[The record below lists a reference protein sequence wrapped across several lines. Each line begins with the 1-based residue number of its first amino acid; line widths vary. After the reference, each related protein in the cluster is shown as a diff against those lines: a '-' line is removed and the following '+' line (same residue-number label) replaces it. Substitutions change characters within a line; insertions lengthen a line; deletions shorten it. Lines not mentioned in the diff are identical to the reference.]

1 MAHIDAGKTTT
12 TERILYYT
20 GKSHKIGEVHDGA
33 TEMDWM
39 EQERERG
46 ITITS
51 ASTTCFWTC
60 QAEVFRINIID
71 TPGHV
76 DFTMEVERSLRV
88 LDGAIAVFDAVA
100 GVEPQTET
108 VWRQANRY
116 HVPRIAFINKLD
128 RVGADFDRCLE
139 MMSDRLKA
147 RPVRMQLPIGLEDDF
162 EGVID
167 LVEMKAITWN
177 DESLGSVFEV
187 SEIPE
192 DLAIDAEIAREDLI
206 AAAADFDDGLMIDF
220 LEGRPVSNDALR
232 RAVRAATLD
241 LQMVPVF
248 CGAAFRNKG
257 VQPLLDGVI
266 HYLPSPVDLGQIRGL
281 TIEAAQRAQ
290 ETRGEPQEADLI
302 YREFGDEHPLAALA
316 FKIMT
321 DPHVG
326 HLTFLRVYS
335 GVLRTGMEVFNATK
349 GKAERIGRLLQMHA
363 NMRDEIQ
370 EVHAGDIGAAVGL
383 EITTT
388 GDTLCDPAHPIVL
401 ERMDF
406 PEPVIQVA
414 VEPMTLA
421 EHVKLTESLNKLA
434 MEDPS
439 FRVSTDENSGQTIIA
454 GQGELHLEIIVDRL
468 TREFKV
474 QARVGK
480 PQVAFRETILEPI
493 TRHEILQ
500 THAGDGEVL
509 ADLVLTIAPGS
520 RGSGIAVSCPA
531 HLDSVDRIAIERG
544 IREAAE
550 EGAVLGYPLDDLIV
564 TIDRVTPHGN
574 TQPHA
579 LQIAASSAVRVA
591 MRQAAT
597 RVLEPLM
604 SAEVVTPDEFLGD
617 VIGDLSSR
625 RALIQG
631 ITQRSG
637 AQLITALVPLNEM
650 FGYSTHLRSRT
661 QGRATYSMQ
670 FAHYELAP
678 KVVQEDLL
686 RKTGSYVDG

>member
-1 MAHIDAGKTTT
+1 
-12 TERILYYT
+12 
-20 GKSHKIGEVHDGA
+20 
-33 TEMDWM
+33 
-39 EQERERG
+39 
-46 ITITS
+46 
-51 ASTTCFWTC
+51 
-60 QAEVFRINIID
+60 
-71 TPGHV
+71 
-76 DFTMEVERSLRV
+76 
-88 LDGAIAVFDAVA
+88 
-100 GVEPQTET
+100 
-108 VWRQANRY
+108 
-116 HVPRIAFINKLD
+116 
-128 RVGADFDRCLE
+128 
-139 MMSDRLKA
+139 
-147 RPVRMQLPIGLEDDF
+147 
-162 EGVID
+162 
-167 LVEMKAITWN
+167 
-177 DESLGSVFEV
+177 
-187 SEIPE
+187 
-192 DLAIDAEIAREDLI
+192 
-206 AAAADFDDGLMIDF
+206 
-220 LEGRPVSNDALR
+220 
-232 RAVRAATLD
+232 
-241 LQMVPVF
+241 
-248 CGAAFRNKG
+248 
-257 VQPLLDGVI
+257 
-266 HYLPSPVDLGQIRGL
+266 
-281 TIEAAQRAQ
+281 
-290 ETRGEPQEADLI
+290 
-302 YREFGDEHPLAALA
+302 
-316 FKIMT
+316 MT